1 MKIKQWYLVDQTHSV
16 NGAFEVKAGP
26 FNTRDDAV
34 KQTYSYNFPNQCQ
47 VVYVE
52 HECKY

>member
-1 MKIKQWYLVDQTHSV
+1 MKIKQWYLIDA
-16 NGAFEVKAGP
+16 NFEVKAGP
-26 FNTRDDAV
+26 FNTRDEAV
-34 KQTYSYNFPNQCQ
+34 KQTYSYNFLIQCQ